1 MMGCSVSVNMLS
13 DEPLTFHWQL
23 EKIFSN
29 KFDMCQNNTK
39 LCKKFM
45 ICSRYIGPHYV

>member
-13 DEPLTFHWQL
+13 DDPLTFHWQL

-29 KFDMCQNNTK
+29 KFDM
-39 LCKKFM
+39 
-45 ICSRYIGPHYV
+45 